1 MSEVMSE
8 ETQVV
13 LKPGFHWQGDQ
24 VACVLSL
31 AGTVIASSIP
41 AVKFRSN
48 DENYHNNFAKFKT
61 AQGTNK
67 GKCLIKHWNR
77 ATNTWDTCNIELTWV
92 TCNLRE
98 HVKGIHK
105 DYVPYK
111 DLDPHYIEFI
121 SAAFSKIKEDR
132 IVAQTQPAV
141 AVASSNNIL
150 SSFKKQRKEGTPR
163 MLLKCSIIG
172 MLPLGLLENKGLGHL
187 IRHYCGDLK
196 GCSRR
201 SLTRDLKTLYHE
213 KRIELSVRL
222 EKMLQKTISND
233 HALIVDKESR
243 FRGLE
248 QDIWT
253 CRAHSY
259 QGLVLQTIGKSGFC
273 HDIRI
278 RNQC

>member
-1 MSEVMSE
+1 MSQSQSYSHNITTADELAMSEVMSE

-24 VACVLSL
+24 VVCVLSL

-41 AVKFRSN
+41 AVKFCSS
-48 DENYHNNFAKFKT
+48 DENYHNNFVKYIT
-61 AQGTNK
+61 ARGTNK
-67 GKCLIKHWNR
+67 GKRLIKHWNR

-98 HVKGIHK
+98 HVRGIHN

-111 DLDPHYIEFI
+111 DLDPHNIKFI

-132 IVAQTQPAV
+132 IIAQTQPAV

-187 IRHYCGDLK
+187 IRHYCGDLE

-201 SLTRDLKTLYHE
+201 SLSRDLKTQYHE
-213 KRIELSVRL
+213 KSIELSVRL
-222 EKMLQKTISND
+222 EKMLLKTI
-233 HALIVDKESR
+233 V
-243 FRGLE
+243 
-248 QDIWT
+248 
-253 CRAHSY
+253 
-259 QGLVLQTIGKSGFC
+259 FC
-273 HDIRI
+273 HLVVDEESIKI
-278 RNQC
+278 EIEIEIIKK